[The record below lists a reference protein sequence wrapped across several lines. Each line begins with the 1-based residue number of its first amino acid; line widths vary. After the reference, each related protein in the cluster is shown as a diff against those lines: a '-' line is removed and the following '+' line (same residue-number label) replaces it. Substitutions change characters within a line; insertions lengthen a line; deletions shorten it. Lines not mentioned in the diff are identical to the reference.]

1 MGGVKITKKDGNI
14 LLGRVVNADAERL
27 TLILVGNRKVTVLR
41 RDINILENEE
51 KSLMY
56 EGLLSH
62 MPFDQQE
69 ALLDYMMSLSN
80 ASQ

>member
-1 MGGVKITKKDGNI
+1 
-14 LLGRVVNADAERL
+14 
-27 TLILVGNRKVTVLR
+27 
-41 RDINILENEE
+41 
-51 KSLMY
+51 MY